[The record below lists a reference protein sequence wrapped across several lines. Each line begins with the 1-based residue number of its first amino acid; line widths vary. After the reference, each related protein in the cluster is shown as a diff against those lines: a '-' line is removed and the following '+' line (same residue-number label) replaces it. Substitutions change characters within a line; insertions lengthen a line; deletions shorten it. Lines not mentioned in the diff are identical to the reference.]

1 MQYGRRV
8 RPVRTSPAV
17 APRHPHRAVHAQ
29 DVQSTVRPGHRR
41 VKRSAV
47 DIIQPGVTAVV
58 ITVPVN
64 HNARVRHIAAVVFR
78 TVVRRRRPG
87 GRVIVAPDGH
97 RIPNVIKRAQQH
109 RPVRIAAPVR

>member
-1 MQYGRRV
+1 MHDGRRV

-47 DIIQPGVTAVV
+47 DIIQPGVTPAV

-64 HNARVRHIAAVVFR
+64 HNARVHIGAVAAYV
-78 TVVRRRRPG
+78 TVAQHKRPG